1 MNLLLYTLSV
11 ASAAAA
17 MELPKLPVQFSA
29 SIEANIVRD
38 QQHQMSLLVNMEL
51 QTVFKIHSITNM
63 LVEGLFK
70 IYTSA
75 LWPLCRST
83 RTTRRT
89 CTSGTILWQTAAERI
104 FTPRAQ
110 TAAAVRFTTL
120 VATFIIIRTPPGA
133 GGVT

>member
-51 QTVFKIHSITNM
+51 QTVFKIHSSM
-63 LVEGLFK
+63 GLFK

>member
-51 QTVFKIHSITNM
+51 QTVFKIHSIT
-63 LVEGLFK
+63 EGLFK

>member
-63 LVEGLFK
+63 LVWVFLKYILLPFGL
-70 IYTSA
+70 YA
-75 LWPLCRST
+75 GQQELHDAHARV
-83 RTTRRT
+83 
-89 CTSGTILWQTAAERI
+89 
-104 FTPRAQ
+104 
-110 TAAAVRFTTL
+110 VRFFGRPRPNGYLLHALKQQQQFDLRLWWRRLLSYELHRVL
-120 VATFIIIRTPPGA
+120 VG
-133 GGVT
+133 